1 MIIIRVVK
9 YILIGLLTFLLIRYV
24 PKNALDDS
32 EIVTVAI
39 CVSIGYAIMDKLL
52 PSYKNN

>member
-1 MIIIRVVK
+1 MIKNRILK

-24 PKNALDDS
+24 PEHALDDY
-32 EIVTVAI
+32 EIISVSM

-52 PSYKNN
+52 PSYKN